1 MTSASCA
8 HERPFSR
15 AIVAER
21 HNRTT
26 YFGGKNAVPPH
37 TPSPRPEADSHHLIM
52 GTGQL
57 RQISGMSLLF
67 LKSVLM
73 LDNQQQIVAIR
84 DLMVPDETAGF
95 ALLHPDA
102 DRLETIGKAHRT

>member
-1 MTSASCA
+1 
-8 HERPFSR
+8 
-15 AIVAER
+15 
-21 HNRTT
+21 
-26 YFGGKNAVPPH
+26 
-37 TPSPRPEADSHHLIM
+37 
-52 GTGQL
+52 
-57 RQISGMSLLF
+57 MSLLL